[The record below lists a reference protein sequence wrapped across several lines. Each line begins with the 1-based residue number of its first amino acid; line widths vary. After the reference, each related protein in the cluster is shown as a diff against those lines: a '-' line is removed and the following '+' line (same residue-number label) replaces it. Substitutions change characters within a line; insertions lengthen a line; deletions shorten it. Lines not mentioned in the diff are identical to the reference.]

1 MTDKDVTIYDIAKG
15 LGISPATVSRALNN
29 RPGVNEQTR
38 KRIYDTAKSMGYQH
52 NVFASNL
59 RRKRT
64 NTIGVIVPRLNSP
77 FQSSAIAGME
87 KAAND
92 SGFNLL
98 ISQSL
103 ESRVKEAA
111 NARTMFNSRVDGL
124 LVSLVDDPED
134 IGHFAPFMEKKIPL
148 MFYDRIPNRGSYAGV
163 MIDNAQAAYEVTNH
177 LISQG
182 CRHIVHVVGNPKINV
197 YANRLKGYRYALM
210 DHGLSYKEENII
222 YSDLSEEAG
231 EFIVDKL
238 LAMKERP
245 DGLFVSNDACAASC
259 LRALKQAGL
268 RVPQDIALVGFNND
282 MMSRLTEPNLTT
294 VNYPGFEMGEIAV
307 KSLVHYLEGLLGES
321 LLNTNT
327 ITLHSQLIIR
337 ESSLRD
343 GKKEK

>member
-1 MTDKDVTIYDIAKG
+1 MIDKEVTIYDIAKDLG
-15 LGISPATVSRALNN
+15 LSPATVSRALNN
-29 RPGVNEQTR
+29 RPGVNEHTR
-38 KRIYDTAKSMGYQH
+38 KKIYDTAKSMGYQH

-87 KAAND
+87 KAANEA
-92 SGFNLL
+92 GFNLL

-103 ESRVKEAA
+103 ESRIKEAA

-124 LVSLVDDPED
+124 LVSLVDDPQD
-134 IGHFAPFMEKKIPL
+134 IGHFGPFIKKKIPL
-148 MFYDRIPNRGSYAGV
+148 MFYDRIPNQGSYAGV
-163 MIDNAQAAYEVTNH
+163 MIDNAQAAYEVTDH

-182 CRHIVHVVGNPKINV
+182 CRNIVHVVSNPKINV
-197 YANRLKGYRYALM
+197 YVNRLKGYRYALM
-210 DHGLSYKEENII
+210 DHGLPYKGENVL

-231 EFIVDKL
+231 TIIVDKL
-238 LAMKERP
+238 LAMEQPP
-245 DGLFVSNDACAASC
+245 DGLFVSNDICAASC

-268 RVPQDIALVGFNND
+268 RVPQDIALAGFNND
-282 MMSRLTEPNLTT
+282 MISRLTEPNLTT

-307 KSLVHYLEGLLGES
+307 KSLVHYLEGFLGES

-337 ESSLRD
+337 ESSLRS
-343 GKKEK
+343 GKKE